1 MRKFKV
7 LGFLLLSVLV
17 LSCTSCGKVSESK
30 FLEIVNEPMENYTCE
45 IDMTIRMEIQGQ
57 NISVPMDLHMEVS
70 ETEVY
75 TTTEVQGSKVEVYY
89 EIHGDY
95 AEVWMNDGYGWEK
108 QSDMPMEKVGTQALL
123 PTEEIEKG
131 DFKYKKGVWEGDVD
145 KIYDKLAKAIE
156 ANLGALQSMGTFGD
170 IDLELEVY
178 NIIIEKG
185 EISEVEMKLSYQM
198 YVAGQYVDA
207 VAKYQIEFSEIGS
220 TKVTRPSSDE

>member
-7 LGFLLLSVLV
+7 LGLLLLSVLV
-17 LSCTSCGKVSESK
+17 LSCTSCGQVSESK

-45 IDMTIRMEIQGQ
+45 IDMTVKMEVQGQ
-57 NISVPMDLHMEVS
+57 SISVPMDLYMEVS

-75 TTTEVQGSKVEVYY
+75 TTTEMQGSKVEIYY
-89 EIHGDY
+89 KILGDY

-108 QSDMPMEKVGTQALL
+108 QSNMPMEQVGTQALL
-123 PTEEIEKG
+123 PTEEVEKG

-145 KIYDKLAKAIE
+145 KINDKLAKAIE
-156 ANLGALQSMGTFGD
+156 ANLGALQSMGSIGD
-170 IDLELEVY
+170 IDMELEVY

-198 YVAGQYVDA
+198 YVSGQYLDA